1 MYVEGYVSTHLHM
14 GAPWASILSS
24 LVVKPGG
31 TPLKI
36 RVRIMIPAVRIMISA
51 VRKIQGRKMIQN
63 QKVQKLTQT
72 QRLKR
77 ELLEYEPVRG

>member
-1 MYVEGYVSTHLHM
+1 MCCRVREDIIFR
-14 GAPWASILSS
+14 PNFQSS
-24 LVVKPGG
+24 LVVKPRG

>member
-1 MYVEGYVSTHLHM
+1 MMS
-14 GAPWASILSS
+14 
-24 LVVKPGG
+24 
-31 TPLKI
+31 
-36 RVRIMIPAVRIMISA
+36 AVRIMISA